1 MYYFRETTH
10 VSPWQVLAKF
20 LVGDEKTAGAAWL
33 DPPPLYTE
41 EDPLKA
47 PDTDAEVPS
56 SGSSVISDASFW
68 DDDSDEKVDET
79 GPSWSGG

>member
-1 MYYFRETTH
+1 M
-10 VSPWQVLAKF
+10 LAKF
-20 LVGDEKTAGAAWL
+20 LIGDEKTAGAAWL

-41 EDPLKA
+41 EDPLKTHE
-47 PDTDAEVPS
+47 TDVEVPS

-68 DDDSDEKVDET
+68 DDESESENVAET